1 MQITFLFRAKYQKY
15 LFIILLNLE
24 TAYFRGNNLMRIKSD
39 VKKKEKKRQEKS
51 GWQGVDDEA

>member
-24 TAYFRGNNLMRIKSD
+24 TAYLRGNNLN
-39 VKKKEKKRQEKS
+39 
-51 GWQGVDDEA
+51 AH